1 MTATRWDRHAAAY
14 DGACGHAVERVA
26 WLQVLRRLLSRARRL
41 EIVDVDAG
49 SGCVTTAAATS
60 AMGAGRARPTSW
72 GCPADA
78 RDADGAEVTACA

>member
-14 DGACGHAVERVA
+14 DCACGHAVERVA

-41 EIVDVDAG
+41 EIVDVGAG
-49 SGCVTTAAATS
+49 SGLRHGSRRHLSEGRRPCATDTV
-60 AMGAGRARPTSW
+60 GRP
-72 GCPADA
+72 GDA